1 MTPSRSSV
9 PLSGPSSVPSAGR
22 RIYLGWQYATLH
34 PEPGPPPRRPTPP
47 EQERLNPDW
56 AVAQRREETRL
67 NRPLRAAF
75 AVALAAGL
83 ILVIL
88 GAAGALGALAAGL
101 GLLCCVL
108 VAALAGYAI
117 WQRERALR
125 SRLAAER
132 DRVARLRDAQQSRLF
147 AWQEEHAAQMRVWQE
162 LRAAFEDQKRWY
174 AVCAPDSVHRVDVAG
189 GTLSGWSAMLATAAA
204 QRLAAGGEVTVLDL
218 SEGAVGLDL
227 LAAARTSGLDPLVW
241 VLPEDLPQLDLGTG
255 LSREALADVLS
266 LVVSVTGTGGAGDGA
281 GGDREPS
288 ARDLALDNV
297 ILERVIDVLTSA
309 DSAGGEVTVAQVTA
323 GLRVL
328 AQAGDPR
335 DDVAAGLIS
344 TGQVDRLTA
353 MFGRG
358 ATDRVVLERA
368 WVLES
373 QLRKLAAIGT
383 APAARPRSPLRV
395 VALGRRVGVLGGRVL
410 GTYLAV
416 ALTHALR
423 EAPPAR
429 PWQHTVFLLGA
440 DRLRGDTL
448 DRLCDACESSGT
460 GLVLAYRTIPPHV
473 RSRLGRGNAAVA
485 FMRLGNAEDAK
496 AASEQIGT
504 EHRFVLS
511 QLTETIGVSVT
522 DTTSDAYTSTTSS
535 TYSAADSWSSSEGT
549 SRSASQGRSESSL
562 LLPAQP
568 SYSRSVQTS
577 DSLTTGQSQ
586 SVSTGVSTST
596 AWGRTTSRAAG
607 DSESLA
613 TAMQRSREFL
623 VEQHELQRLPASAM
637 IITYAGPAG
646 RQVVMA
652 DANPGIGGLSAAT
665 ELTLEEFR
673 ARPAVSRLAGSQP
686 SSARLVPSQAVP
698 SPPAPSQPASA
709 QSPSAPAGSAPGQ
722 ENPQLPRPRPGPSA
736 DHQAPSGHSG
746 SPAAPDAGSEADRGA
761 VAEAAPDAVPEAA
774 PGATAVPDAAPDAVP
789 EGAPD
794 AVPEAGP
801 AAAPVNWRSGRD
813 RPPPNLG
820 PPPPRLD
827 WRKPRR

>member
-1 MTPSRSSV
+1 VRPS
-9 PLSGPSSVPSAGR
+9 PSSVPSSSAR
-22 RIYLGWQYATLH
+22 RIYLGWQYAAVH

-83 ILVIL
+83 MLVIL
-88 GAAGALGALAAGL
+88 GAAGVIGVLAAGL
-101 GLLCCVL
+101 GLACCAL
-108 VAALAGYAI
+108 IAALAGYAI

-147 AWQEEHAAQMRVWQE
+147 AWQEEHAAQMQAWQE

-174 AVCAPDSVHRVDVAG
+174 AVSAPDSVHRVDVAG
-189 GTLSGWSAMLATAAA
+189 GTLSGWSAMLTTAAA

-227 LAAARTSGLDPLVW
+227 LAAARTAGLDPLVW
-241 VLPEDLPQLDLGTG
+241 VLPEDLPRLDLGTG

-266 LVVSVTGTGGAGDGA
+266 LVVSVTGAGGSAEGA
-281 GGDREPS
+281 GGYREPS

-297 ILERVIDVLTSA
+297 ILERVIDVL
-309 DSAGGEVTVAQVTA
+309 DEGEVTVARVAA

-344 TGQVDRLTA
+344 DGQMDRLTA

-373 QLRKLAAIGT
+373 QLRKLAPIGT

-423 EAPPAR
+423 ETPPAQ

-448 DRLCDACESSGT
+448 DRLCDACETSGT
-460 GLVLAYRTIPPHV
+460 GLVLAYRSIPPHV

-485 FMRLGNAEDAK
+485 FMRLGNVEDAK
-496 AASEQIGT
+496 AASEQIGS

-522 DTTSDAYTSTTSS
+522 DTTSDAYTSTASS
-535 TYSAADSWSSSEGT
+535 TYSSADSWSVSEST
-549 SRSASQGRSESSL
+549 SRSAGRSRSESSL

-568 SYSRSVQTS
+568 SYSRSRQTS
-577 DSLTTGQSQ
+577 DSLTTGQNQ
-586 SVSTGVSTST
+586 SVSAGVSTST

-646 RQVVMA
+646 RQVLLA
-652 DANPGIGGLSAAT
+652 DANPGIGDLSAAT

-673 ARPAVSRLAGSQP
+673 ARPA
-686 SSARLVPSQAVP
+686 PSQLP
-698 SPPAPSQPASA
+698 GSRPAPAQPRSV
-709 QSPSAPAGSAPGQ
+709 QGPGTPPRLPADPEG
-722 ENPQLPRPRPGPSA
+722 PQVPRPRPDPAAGG
-736 DHQAPSGHSG
+736 QAPSGHPR
-746 SPAAPDAGSEADRGA
+746 SPATPG
-761 VAEAAPDAVPEAA
+761 VTPEASPESA
-774 PGATAVPDAAPDAVP
+774 PGTLP
-789 EGAPD
+789 EAG
-794 AVPEAGP
+794 PEAGP
-801 AAAPVNWRSGRD
+801 AAAPVSWRSGRD